1 MCASCQSAPG
11 IAARI
16 ILCTAVRGASVA
28 RPREPFV
35 IGFEDREESEASAR
49 HAARRPGFMRRHKA
63 LTALIALFTVLGLVA
78 AGGAWWVGRQ
88 LDSVPRIEVIDRP
101 DSERPPKAPEAY
113 RDSLN
118 ILLAGADNG
127 EKGDS
132 IAQSVASGTWRPGQH
147 RSDTLMLLHIT
158 ADRKSAYLV
167 SIPRDTYVNV
177 EGYGMQKI
185 NAAFSYGGPAL
196 MTSTVEDF
204 TGLRVDHVAIIDW
217 NGFKD
222 LSTAVGGVRVYVPED
237 IYDPAADRSWS
248 QGYHDLQGDEA
259 LAYVRMRYGLAD
271 GDYDRIQRQQNFLRT
286 LMSKLISTGTLTDP
300 GTFRGSLRAITRNL
314 TVDEELSGRAMF
326 SLGWGLRD
334 LRTDD
339 ITFLTTPRARYA
351 DTAVGSVIVPD
362 EGRTAELFG
371 AVRTDDLDSYV
382 AKYGG
387 EGLLGQPDSIS

>member
-1 MCASCQSAPG
+1 M
-11 IAARI
+11 
-16 ILCTAVRGASVA
+16 
-28 RPREPFV
+28 
-35 IGFEDREESEASAR
+35 IGFEDQQERREPGSRRAE
-49 HAARRPGFMRRHKA
+49 RRPGFMRRHKA

-88 LDSVPRIEVIDRP
+88 LDAVPRIEVIDRP
-101 DSERPPKAPEAY
+101 DSERPPEAPKAYA
-113 RDSLN
+113 DSLN

-127 EKGDS
+127 EQGDS

-158 ADRKSAYLV
+158 ADRQSAYLV

-185 NAAFSYGGPAL
+185 NAAFSYGGPSL

-362 EGRTAELFG
+362 VGRTAELFG
-371 AVRTDDLDSYV
+371 SVRTDDLADYV
-382 AKYGG
+382 TKYGG
-387 EGLLGQPDSIS
+387 EGLLGEPDAIS